1 MEQKKKIEVA
11 MLIWNK
17 VDFKAKKITSD
28 KEEHY
33 ILIKGS
39 IPQEDSDH

>member
-28 KEEHY
+28 KEHY